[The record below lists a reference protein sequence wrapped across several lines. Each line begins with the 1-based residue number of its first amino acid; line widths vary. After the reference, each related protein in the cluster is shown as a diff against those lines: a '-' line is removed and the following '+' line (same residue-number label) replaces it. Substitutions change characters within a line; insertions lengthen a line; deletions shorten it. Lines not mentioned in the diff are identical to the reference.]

1 MGVLD
6 FLKRKKRLAPEE
18 IANITVEKCMRKE
31 IISLSPNETL
41 ETAISKMQEEG
52 VNFLVIAEGDVL
64 RGVLTDGDIL
74 SAIYKRKTPPSEIKV
89 SEVMSSSLLTIK
101 PTDTLVKALEMMVEN
116 KIRRLP
122 VVENDKLVGLISLTD
137 IEEVS
142 GYNLTF
148 SIL

>member
-1 MGVLD
+1 MRVLD

-18 IANITVEKCMRKE
+18 IANIAVEKCMKKE
-31 IISLSPNETL
+31 VVTLTPAETL
-41 ETAISKMQEEG
+41 EAAISKMQEEG
-52 VNFLVIAEGDVL
+52 VNFLVIAEGDKL
-64 RGVLTDGDIL
+64 RGVLTDGDVL
-74 SAIYKRKTPPSEIKV
+74 SAIYKRKLPPSEVKI
-89 SEVMSSSLLTIK
+89 SEVMSKSLLTIK
-101 PTDTLVKALEMMVEN
+101 PTDTLIKALELMVEN

-148 SIL
+148 SII